1 MGWEDILKTFNAI
14 DAMYD
19 AQNMGLVSM
28 ITNRKGGRHR
38 NNRAIM
44 MPEELYHP
52 KMTDSFGPN
61 EEVLKYMFIIT
72 DDNGTV
78 SVSFEGENYVIEFK
92 EDLDF
97 LVDLYTQFVLDEEEI
112 NSEKFKSV
120 LREQYGDVV

>member
-19 AQNMGLVSM
+19 ARNMGLASM

-78 SVSFEGENYVIEFK
+78 SVSFDGSSIVIEFK

-97 LVDLYTQFVLDEEEI
+97 LADSYMQFIEEERE
-112 NSEKFKSV
+112 NFKRA

>member
-14 DAMYD
+14 DTMYD

-28 ITNRKGGRHR
+28 ITNKKGGRHR
-38 NNRAIM
+38 NNRSIM
-44 MPEELYHP
+44 MPEELYDP

-78 SVSFEGENYVIEFK
+78 SVSFDGSSSVIEFR

-97 LVDLYTQFVLDEEEI
+97 LADSYMQFIVDERE
-112 NSEKFKSV
+112 NFKRA

>member
-1 MGWEDILKTFNAI
+1 MGWEDVLKTFNAI
-14 DAMYD
+14 DAMYH
-19 AQNMGLVSM
+19 AKNMGLMEM
-28 ITNRKGGRHR
+28 IQNKKGGRHR

-61 EEVLKYMFIIT
+61 DEVLKYMFIIT

-78 SVSFEGENYVIEFK
+78 SVFFDGSSSVIEFR

-97 LVDLYTQFVLDEEEI
+97 LADSYMQFIEEERE
-112 NSEKFKSV
+112 NFKRA

>member
-14 DAMYD
+14 DTMYD

-28 ITNRKGGRHR
+28 ITNKKGGRHR
-38 NNRAIM
+38 NNRSIM
-44 MPEELYHP
+44 MPEELYDP

-97 LVDLYTQFVLDEEEI
+97 LVDSYMQFIVDERE
-112 NSEKFKSV
+112 NFKSV
-120 LREQYGDVV
+120 LREQYGDVF

>member
-19 AQNMGLVSM
+19 ARNMGLTSM
-28 ITNRKGGRHR
+28 ITNRKAGRHR

-78 SVSFEGENYVIEFK
+78 SVSFDGSSIVIEFK

-97 LVDLYTQFVLDEEEI
+97 LADSYMQFIEEERE
-112 NSEKFKSV
+112 NFKRA